1 MPNVTSTELQ
11 RNPGR
16 YQDMAQRE
24 PVVVLSHGRERTVLL
39 SAEEYRR
46 LMRRDRQALSVEQ
59 ISDSDMAAILPA
71 KSPSEYAHLN
81 AELDD

>member
-1 MPNVTSTELQ
+1 MPNVTSTEFQ

-24 PVVVLSHGRERTVLL
+24 PVMVMAHGRERTVLL

-46 LMRRDRQALSVEQ
+46 LKRRDRQTLAIEQ
-59 ISDSDMAAILPA
+59 ISDSDMAVIAAAEVP
-71 KSPSEYAHLN
+71 PEYAHLDT
-81 AELDD
+81 ELDD